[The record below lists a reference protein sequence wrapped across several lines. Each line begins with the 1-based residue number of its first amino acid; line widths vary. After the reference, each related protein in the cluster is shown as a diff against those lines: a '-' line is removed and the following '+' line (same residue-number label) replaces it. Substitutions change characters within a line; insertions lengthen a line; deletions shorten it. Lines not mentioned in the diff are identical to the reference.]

1 MPSTLDKRLEV
12 MGDWGPGVQEGVHR
26 QVSRMPR
33 CMAEEGVPD
42 LRPPRGGVE
51 RKVYIKH
58 NNGRKNEV
66 KTKVIIMKVKLL
78 TIY

>member
-1 MPSTLDKRLEV
+1 
-12 MGDWGPGVQEGVHR
+12 
-26 QVSRMPR
+26 
-33 CMAEEGVPD
+33 MAEEGVPD

-78 TIY
+78 TLTRGAHKFDPQKFEIVTTLIFI